1 MCIRD
6 RGGAALSIG
15 LALATT
21 IIFLTLIRVGEA
33 LGAAGVIP
41 PVAAAWFPNGIFFF
55 AGLGLMS
62 KVKT

>member
-1 MCIRD
+1 M
-6 RGGAALSIG
+6 
-15 LALATT
+15 
-21 IIFLTLIRVGEA
+21 IRVGEA

-41 PVAAAWFPNGIFFF
+41 PVAAAWFPNGIFFV